1 MNKYQ
6 KQSLEIDVRKNLAYI
21 NKNMS
26 HLIIIIE
33 EIFTDLGNES
43 PDAEFLNKR
52 IKQGIWCIKNA
63 SYLLKLNKRL
73 VPPIVL
79 DKSQANG

>member
-1 MNKYQ
+1 MNKHQ
-6 KQSLEIDVRKNLAYI
+6 KQSLEIDARKNLGYI

-33 EIFTDLGNES
+33 EIFADLENEH
-43 PDAEFLNKR
+43 PDLEFINKR

-63 SYLLKLNKRL
+63 RYLLKFNKRL
-73 VPPIVL
+73 CPPIIL